1 MLEMQHRDITSEV
14 MWVSLG
20 GLVGALPSAAD
31 AIMRYMKEPYIFSVP
46 DLFQIVIFVGS
57 GAVFG
62 VTTWLNRRHAR
73 DREDIF
79 TKIRSQKRD

>member
-31 AIMRYMKEPYIFSVP
+31 AILRYSSAPYIFSVP

-57 GAVFG
+57 AAVFA
-62 VTTWLNRRHAR
+62 VTTWLNRRQAKN
-73 DREDIF
+73 REDIF
-79 TKIRSQKRD
+79 AKIRSQKRD